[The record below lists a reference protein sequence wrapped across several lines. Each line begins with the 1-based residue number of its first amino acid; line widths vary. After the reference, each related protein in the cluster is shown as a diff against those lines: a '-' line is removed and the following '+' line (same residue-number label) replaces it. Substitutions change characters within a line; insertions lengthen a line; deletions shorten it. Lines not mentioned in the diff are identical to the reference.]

1 MSIIFVIMAVIV
13 IVVLLAVC
21 VGEFLDGDFVNSIAA
36 LVISVIVWGVS
47 FGLPYM
53 ELNSNVH
60 QIINAEEYIQLEQEY
75 ASDLKAQLDD
85 LPEVD
90 PTLLNADTPVAS
102 LVDSIHESQK
112 KIRERRVMIL
122 DSKRSIQEQ
131 QEGWTS
137 YVFWFYSDE
146 MLSKAGFE

>member
-1 MSIIFVIMAVIV
+1 MSIIFVILAMITIIAFLGVT
-13 IVVLLAVC
+13 VVN
-21 VGEFLDGDFVNSIAA
+21 FLDGEIAHSIGF
-36 LVISVIVWGVS
+36 LIVSVVIWVAS
-47 FGLPYM
+47 FGAPYAS
-53 ELNSNVH
+53 LNSDVH

-90 PTLLNADTPVAS
+90 PTLLNADTPIAS

-122 DSKRSIQEQ
+122 DSKRSIQER

-137 YVFWFYSDE
+137 YVFWFYSDD